1 MNLTAEKQE
10 ITKKIRRL
18 KSPENVLKLNNDA
31 QKAIDIEQF
40 DPEDA
45 SNYDTYEQWNNYLIS
60 IYGNSNE
67 YLPEWGMTELD
78 LRKTIWNAEQD
89 FKNEKFIT
97 MDEFIKDLNEWKTQ
111 IEAGK

>member
-40 DPEDA
+40 DLEDA

-67 YLPEWGMTELD
+67 YLPEWGMTLFSF
-78 LRKTIWNAEQD
+78 RKMIWDAEHSGQAQSVEE
-89 FKNEKFIT
+89 FFSEIQSWKNSK
-97 MDEFIKDLNEWKTQ
+97 NSRN
-111 IEAGK
+111 